1 MFSLRDPFNSS
12 VAFHIETSHLICCAK
27 PITGF
32 SMKYVGVKWVNPVC
46 TNILALYQKALKKL
60 GHKYQIGKDHIAVN
74 IYLFKVDNRNTRKRY
89 EICSNLIKKPP
100 EWRHRRRSG
109 VFIVNFEHILHFFLV
124 FLLLTLNKWILAE
137 IVVFSSNYLGPGP
150 FKIKLVPKFYS
161 RHFKITF
168 RCLLD
173 IFEAISKCGKYFSL
187 AAFLGKPSCS
197 LGQSTFPF

>member
-1 MFSLRDPFNSS
+1 MFHLRSLCWQTNPFS
-12 VAFHIETSHLICCAK
+12 
-27 PITGF
+27 G
-32 SMKYVGVKWVNPVC
+32 C
-46 TNILALYQKALKKL
+46 TN
-60 GHKYQIGKDHIAVN
+60 
-74 IYLFKVDNRNTRKRY
+74 
-89 EICSNLIKKPP
+89 LIQDVMQCHLMQCH
-100 EWRHRRRSG
+100 WRRSG